1 MPSPSEVMAER
12 DWHLSLKDMRV
23 FAERVIRY
31 SDGLTRAQFEA
42 NQLVQDA
49 IMRNIELI
57 GEAAARVPDAFRLAN
72 PEIAWREIVAMRNQ
86 LIHGYL
92 GIDLEIVWDV
102 ITVEIRP
109 SLSTL
114 TPSLQI
120 NSDTAISSFD

>member
-1 MPSPSEVMAER
+1 MPSLSEVMAER
-12 DWHLSLKDMRV
+12 DWPLYLKDMRV
-23 FAERVIRY
+23 FAERAIRY

-42 NQLVQDA
+42 SQLVQDA
-49 IMRNIELI
+49 ILRNIELI

-102 ITVEIRP
+102 ITVELP
-109 SLSTL
+109 ALL
-114 TPSLQI
+114 EQL
-120 NSDTAISSFD
+120 NSIPGDKL